1 MDTENHF
8 TSRHGLNSAPMSGC
22 FLVLWKPF
30 LVRFC
35 VVVLLLVSFQSF
47 VLRHLVIVPVLKTE
61 KVHVPFSTNKYM
73 KTKKLTILGR
83 MFRASLNFQK
93 NRVVLSYLFPRN
105 V

>member
-1 MDTENHF
+1 M
-8 TSRHGLNSAPMSGC
+8 HGLNNAPLSGC

-35 VVVLLLVSFQSF
+35 VVVLLLFSIFSIF
-47 VLRHLVIVPVLKTE
+47 CIFFILRHLVIAPFLNTE